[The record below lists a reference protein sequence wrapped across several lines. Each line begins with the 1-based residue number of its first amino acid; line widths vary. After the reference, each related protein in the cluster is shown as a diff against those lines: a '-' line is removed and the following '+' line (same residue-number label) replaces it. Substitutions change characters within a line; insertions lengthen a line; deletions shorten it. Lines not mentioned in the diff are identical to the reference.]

1 MILPHELFAALWAAG
16 RWEVSMGN
24 EDTAQMFWEHACRFC
39 DWAGQH
45 PAKDLP
51 AFPRRVVP
59 LALYGDGAKVTR
71 DEHMVAITWNSCLV
85 KGAAIDCKHLLIAL
99 PQPYLRPESLDEVS
113 RIIKWSFGCMWDG
126 LWPTTDHLARPWP
139 RHDVRSWRAGSH
151 LAGGPALGF
160 WNPMH

>member
-1 MILPHELFAALWAAG
+1 MRIRRRCSGNMHAVFVIGLGSIQPRTFLF
-16 RWEVSMGN
+16 
-24 EDTAQMFWEHACRFC
+24 
-39 DWAGQH
+39 
-45 PAKDLP
+45 
-51 AFPRRVVP
+51 FPRRVVP

-71 DEHMVAITWNSCLV
+71 DEHTVAITWNSCLV

-126 LWPTTDHLARPWP
+126 LWPTTDRLARPWP
-139 RHDVRSWRAGSH
+139 RHDVRSWSAGSH